1 MATLFDLAH
10 EPDAMPA
17 LHQAHAALT
26 RGEVVA
32 VPTDTVYGVAVSPR
46 VPGAID
52 RVVALKGRGR
62 DMAPPILV
70 ASVDQVVGLVA
81 DGAMT
86 EQVQALL
93 KLYWPGALSVVL
105 PVNPDLEFDI
115 GHTPGTIALR
125 SPAEASLLELLR
137 LHGPLA
143 VTSANQTGNPPAQ
156 NVYEAINTF
165 GDDVAVYLGAVE
177 ESQTNHLPSTIVD
190 ATDLASGGTAVV
202 IIREGAI
209 APGELAEA
217 GFEVSGP

>member
-26 RGEVVA
+26 RGEVVV
-32 VPTDTVYGVAVSPR
+32 VPTDTVYGVAVSPKA
-46 VPGAID
+46 PGAID

-70 ASVDQVVGLVA
+70 ASIDQASALIA
-81 DGAMT
+81 EGAMT

-93 KLYWPGALSVVL
+93 QRYWPGALTVVL
-105 PVNPDLEFDI
+105 PVNPHLEFDI
-115 GHTPGTIALR
+115 GHTPGTVALR

-143 VTSANQTGNPPAQ
+143 VTSANKTGNPPAQ

-165 GDDVAVYLGAVE
+165 GDDVAVYLGAAE
-177 ESQTNHLPSTIVD
+177 DSQTDHLPSTIVD
-190 ATDLASGGTAVV
+190 ASDLVSGGNMLH
-202 IIREGAI
+202 IIRDGAI
-209 APGELAEA
+209 SPAELVEA
-217 GFEVSGP
+217 GYEVSGA